1 MSKELTYR
9 IDGLGDVHTKM
20 RAVWEMVNKAL
31 QGGAVEVALRRPSD
45 KRSLDQN
52 ARLWAVLTD
61 VSKQVEWHGRYLPK
75 EAWKDI
81 FSAALERQDV
91 VPGLEGGFVMIGGR
105 TSKMTKQ
112 RFADLL
118 TLIDAFGADH
128 DVVWSDPALRVLD
141 EYREAREA
149 A

>member
-1 MSKELTYR
+1 MSKEMTYR
-9 IDGLGDVHTKM
+9 IESIRDLQSTLAMAGRMAGKGLEAGP
-20 RAVWEMVNKAL
+20 
-31 QGGAVEVALRRPSD
+31 VELVLRRPGN

-52 ARLWAVLTD
+52 AKLWAVLTD
-61 VSKQVEWHGRYLPK
+61 VSRQVEWYGRYLPK

-105 TSKMTKQ
+105 TSKMSKQ

-118 TLIDAFGADH
+118 TLIDAFGVDH
-128 DVVWSDPALRVLD
+128 GVRWNDPALRVFD
-141 EYREAREA
+141 EYKEA
-149 A
+149 AA

>member
-1 MSKELTYR
+1 MSSKELTYQIATLR
-9 IDGLGDVHTKM
+9 DLGGVIQMAARMASRGLEAGP
-20 RAVWEMVNKAL
+20 
-31 QGGAVEVALRRPSD
+31 VELVLRRP
-45 KRSLDQN
+45 KNQRSLDQN
-52 ARLWAVLTD
+52 RRLWAVLSD
-61 VSKQVEWHGRYLPK
+61 VSRQVEWYGRYLSK

-118 TLIDAFGADH
+118 TLIDAFGAEH
-128 DVVWSDPALRVLD
+128 GVQWSDPALRVFD
-141 EYREAREA
+141 EYREAA
-149 A
+149 

>member
-1 MSKELTYR
+1 MSSKELTYQIATLR
-9 IDGLGDVHTKM
+9 DLGGVIHMAARMAGRGLEAGP
-20 RAVWEMVNKAL
+20 
-31 QGGAVEVALRRPSD
+31 VELVLRRP
-45 KRSLDQN
+45 KNQRSLDQN
-52 ARLWAVLTD
+52 RRLWAVLAD
-61 VSKQVEWHGRYLPK
+61 VSRQVEWYGRYLSK

-118 TLIDAFGADH
+118 TLIDAFGAEH
-128 DVVWSDPALRVLD
+128 GVQWSDPALRVFD
-141 EYREAREA
+141 EYREAA
-149 A
+149 

>member
-1 MSKELTYR
+1 MSAKELTYR
-9 IDGLGDVHTKM
+9 IDGLGDVRTKM
-20 RAVWEMVNKAL
+20 RTVWEMVNKAL
-31 QGGAVEVALRRPSD
+31 REGAVEVVLRRPSD
-45 KRSLDQN
+45 KRSADQN
-52 ARLWAVLTD
+52 AKLWAVLTD
-61 VSKQVEWHGRYLPK
+61 VSRQVEWYGRYLPK

-105 TSKMTKQ
+105 TSKMSKQ

-118 TLIDAFGADH
+118 TLIDAFGIDH
-128 DVVWSDPALRVLD
+128 GVRWSDPALRVFD
-141 EYREAREA
+141 EYKEA

>member
-1 MSKELTYR
+1 MSSKELTYQIATLR
-9 IDGLGDVHTKM
+9 DLDGVIQMAARMAGRGLEAGP
-20 RAVWEMVNKAL
+20 
-31 QGGAVEVALRRPSD
+31 VELVLRRP
-45 KRSLDQN
+45 KNQRSLDQN
-52 ARLWAVLTD
+52 RRLWAVLSD
-61 VSKQVEWHGRYLPK
+61 VSRQVEWCGRYLPK

-118 TLIDAFGADH
+118 TLIDAFGAEH
-128 DVVWSDPALRVLD
+128 GVQWSDPALRVFD
-141 EYREAREA
+141 EYREAA
-149 A
+149 

>member
-1 MSKELTYR
+1 MSSKELTYQIATLR
-9 IDGLGDVHTKM
+9 DLGGVIQMAARMAGRGLEAGP
-20 RAVWEMVNKAL
+20 
-31 QGGAVEVALRRPSD
+31 VELVLRRP
-45 KRSLDQN
+45 KNQRSLDQN
-52 ARLWAVLTD
+52 RRLWAVLSD
-61 VSKQVEWHGRYLPK
+61 VSRQVEWYGRYLPK

-118 TLIDAFGADH
+118 TLIDAFGAEH
-128 DVVWSDPALRVLD
+128 GVQWSDPALRVFD
-141 EYREAREA
+141 EYREAA
-149 A
+149 

>member
-1 MSKELTYR
+1 MSSKELTYQIATLR
-9 IDGLGDVHTKM
+9 DLGGVIQMAARMAGRGLEAGP
-20 RAVWEMVNKAL
+20 
-31 QGGAVEVALRRPSD
+31 VELVLRRP
-45 KRSLDQN
+45 KNQRSLDQN
-52 ARLWAVLTD
+52 RRLWAVLSD
-61 VSKQVEWHGRYLPK
+61 VSRQVEWYGRYLSK
-75 EAWKDI
+75 DAWKDI

-128 DVVWSDPALRVLD
+128 GVQWSDPALRVLD
-141 EYREAREA
+141 EYREAA

>member
-1 MSKELTYR
+1 MSSKELTYQIATLR
-9 IDGLGDVHTKM
+9 DLGGVIQMAARMAGRGLEAGP
-20 RAVWEMVNKAL
+20 
-31 QGGAVEVALRRPSD
+31 VELVLRRP
-45 KRSLDQN
+45 KNQRSLDQN
-52 ARLWAVLTD
+52 RRLWAVLSD
-61 VSKQVEWHGRYLPK
+61 VSRQVEWYGRDLPK

-118 TLIDAFGADH
+118 TLIDAFGAEH
-128 DVVWSDPALRVLD
+128 GVQWSDPALRVFD
-141 EYREAREA
+141 EYREAA
-149 A
+149 

>member
-1 MSKELTYR
+1 MSKELTYQIATLR
-9 IDGLGDVHTKM
+9 DLGGVIQMAARMAGRGLEAGP
-20 RAVWEMVNKAL
+20 
-31 QGGAVEVALRRPSD
+31 VELVLRRP
-45 KRSLDQN
+45 KKQRSLDQN
-52 ARLWAVLTD
+52 RRLWAVLSD
-61 VSKQVEWHGRYLPK
+61 VSRQVEWYGRYLSK

-118 TLIDAFGADH
+118 TLIDAFGAEH
-128 DVVWSDPALRVLD
+128 GVQWSDPALRVFD
-141 EYREAREA
+141 EYREAA
-149 A
+149 

>member
-1 MSKELTYR
+1 MSRELTYQIATLR
-9 IDGLGDVHTKM
+9 DLGGVIQMAARMAGRGLEAGP
-20 RAVWEMVNKAL
+20 
-31 QGGAVEVALRRPSD
+31 VELVLRRP
-45 KRSLDQN
+45 KNQRSLDQN
-52 ARLWAVLTD
+52 RRLWAVLSD
-61 VSKQVEWHGRYLPK
+61 VSRQVEWYGRYLPK

-118 TLIDAFGADH
+118 TLIDAFGAEH
-128 DVVWSDPALRVLD
+128 GVQWSDPALRVLD
-141 EYREAREA
+141 EYREAA

>member
-1 MSKELTYR
+1 MSRELTYQIATLR
-9 IDGLGDVHTKM
+9 DLGGVIQMAARMAGRGLEAGP
-20 RAVWEMVNKAL
+20 
-31 QGGAVEVALRRPSD
+31 VELVLRRP
-45 KRSLDQN
+45 KNQRSLDQN
-52 ARLWAVLTD
+52 RRLWAVLSD
-61 VSKQVEWHGRYLPK
+61 VSRQVEWYGRYLSK

-118 TLIDAFGADH
+118 TLIDAFGAEH
-128 DVVWSDPALRVLD
+128 GVQWSDPALRVFD
-141 EYREAREA
+141 EYREAA
-149 A
+149 